1 MYICLLV
8 KFKKFRIMK
17 KALFVIL
24 LGFMGISLFAQT
36 SFEAPFKELPKD
48 AQKYVTKTY
57 AGWTVDKCLQED
69 NAKQKMT
76 SCTVYISKG
85 TEKVKLIFDKDGEFV
100 KKEDVTEAA
109 KAQPAV
115 TAVPTPAVA
124 PSATPAAV
132 PTTAPAVAP
141 SAVVAPAV
149 APVATPETKPA
160 PAPVPETVP
169 PVK

>member
-1 MYICLLV
+1 LLV

-57 AGWTVDKCLQED
+57 AGWTVDKCVQED

-85 TEKVKLIFDKDGEFV
+85 IEKVKLIFDKDGEFV

-115 TAVPTPAVA
+115 PSVPTPAAAPTVA
-124 PSATPAAV
+124 PAAV
-132 PTTAPAVAP
+132 AAPAVAP
-141 SAVVAPAV
+141 A
-149 APVATPETKPA
+149 ATPQTKPT
-160 PAPVPETVP
+160 PAPLPEAVP